1 MPLKKVTV
9 VYPDPY
15 IPTAQDQ
22 DSVLGTDVLWDQET
36 LQEEEKLD
44 LETSRQCFRCFRYT
58 EGVGPIEVLNQLQA
72 LCLQWLRPEIH
83 TKEQILE
90 LVVLEQFLTI
100 LPGEIRTWVKSHNP
114 KKSEEVVALVEDLAQ
129 MLEEGALPSKDFA
142 LAQEGNT
149 EEGHSSIFL
158 MDRAQ
163 EAPTFQDVAV
173 DFTWEEWRQLDP
185 AQRDLYRD
193 VMLENYQNLVSL
205 GLPVSKPD
213 IISQLEQEAPWSLKR
228 DVANGSCLDWGT
240 RHQTKES
247 YSKKDLSG
255 EKSSQERLT
264 KGRPEEMVKDCEY
277 GGRFK
282 TKHQR
287 NLERD
292 SRQVLII
299 HNTVKDHEFNT
310 LQRNCSPRPI
320 LATQRTVPTENIF
333 CQHNTREKTLKKLS
347 DLIKRNRIAS
357 GKESYKYTECNK
369 AFIYQSDIQYPT
381 IPNEE
386 KSHTCNEYG
395 EDFSQREYL
404 IQPQKSHIGETD
416 NYNEC
421 RNVFSQMAYFTN
433 LEAIDTGEEPC
444 KYSDCGKTFSDD
456 SSLTKPQRICIGEK
470 SHKCDECVK
479 TFSNKSSLIQH
490 QIIHSGKK
498 SYICNSFGK
507 TFHQSTNL
515 INHQKIHIGNK
526 LDKHDECEKA
536 FGQNSSLSEHERNH
550 TRGRGYSCNELG
562 KTFSQRGCL
571 SKQRINTGKSPCIFN
586 VGGKVFSTSSSLIQH
601 QVSHTGANPKC
612 NTGGNVFGQS
622 ASLIKHQKRVIG
634 EKPYHCDECG
644 KTFSQ
649 GRCLIQHQRIH
660 TGEKPY
666 ICNICERAFTQR
678 GNLIK
683 HRRIHTGEK
692 PYKCNECGQAFSQSS
707 SLTEHQ
713 RVHTGEKPYQCNVC
727 GKAFSQGRSLTQH
740 QRIHTGE
747 KPYKC
752 TKCGRA
758 FSQGRNLAR
767 HWRIHTG
774 EKPFKCNECGKAFN
788 QREHLTKHH
797 KFHTG

>member
-1 MPLKKVTV
+1 MPLKKVTAV
-9 VYPDPY
+9 HPHPY

-22 DSVLGTDVLWDQET
+22 DSVLGKDVLWDQET
-36 LQEEEKLD
+36 LLEEEKLLD
-44 LETSRQCFRCFRYT
+44 VETSRQRFRCFRYT
-58 EGVGPIEVLNQLQA
+58 EGAGPIEVLNQLQA

-90 LVVLEQFLTI
+90 LLVLEQFLTI

-129 MLEEGALPSKDFA
+129 MLEEGALPSKDSA

-158 MDRAQ
+158 TDRAQ
-163 EAPTFQDVAV
+163 EALTFQDVAV
-173 DFTWEEWRQLDP
+173 DFTWEEWKQLDP

-193 VMLENYQNLVSL
+193 VMLENYQNLMSL

-213 IISQLEQEAPWSLKR
+213 IISQLEQEASWGLKR
-228 DVANGSCLDWGT
+228 DVANGSCLDCGT

-247 YSKKDLSG
+247 YSKQDLSG

-264 KGRPEEMVKDCEY
+264 RGGPEEMVRDCEY
-277 GGRFK
+277 GGKFK
-282 TKHQR
+282 TKQQR

-292 SRQVLII
+292 SRQVLIT

-310 LQRNCSPRPI
+310 MQRNCSLRPI
-320 LATQRTVPTENIF
+320 LVTQQTVPTEKIF
-333 CQHNTREKTLKKLS
+333 YQHNTREKTLKKLS

-357 GKESYKYTECNK
+357 GKESYKYTECSK
-369 AFIYQSDIQYPT
+369 AFSYQSDIIQYPT
-381 IPNEE
+381 IPTEK

-395 EDFSQREYL
+395 EDFSQRKYL

-416 NYNEC
+416 NDNEC
-421 RNVFSQMAYFTN
+421 RNVFSQMAY
-433 LEAIDTGEEPC
+433 LEEIDPGQEPYL
-444 KYSDCGKTFSDD
+444 YSDCGKTFSDD
-456 SSLTKPQRICIGEK
+456 SSLIKPQRICVGEK

-479 TFSNKSSLIQH
+479 AFSAKSSVIEH
-490 QIIHSGKK
+490 QIIHSRKK
-498 SYICNSFGK
+498 SYICNSCGK

-515 INHQKIHIGNK
+515 IN
-526 LDKHDECEKA
+526 
-536 FGQNSSLSEHERNH
+536 
-550 TRGRGYSCNELG
+550 
-562 KTFSQRGCL
+562 
-571 SKQRINTGKSPCIFN
+571 
-586 VGGKVFSTSSSLIQH
+586 
-601 QVSHTGANPKC
+601 
-612 NTGGNVFGQS
+612 
-622 ASLIKHQKRVIG
+622 
-634 EKPYHCDECG
+634 
-644 KTFSQ
+644 
-649 GRCLIQHQRIH
+649 
-660 TGEKPY
+660 
-666 ICNICERAFTQR
+666 
-678 GNLIK
+678 

-713 RVHTGEKPYQCNVC
+713 RIHTGEKPYQCNVC

-758 FSQGRNLAR
+758 FSQVAKRIKKKLDLKKLWAKLIIDFEHNNIGKFDRFASEDPPNVLAAFLAFSRHCESINREAYPISPRPSSSCTRSFQSSVSEACEAFPALPNSSPTGRPPPTIAHPQITAGSSLA
-767 HWRIHTG
+767 HTLAG
-774 EKPFKCNECGKAFN
+774 P
-788 QREHLTKHH
+788 
-797 KFHTG
+797 